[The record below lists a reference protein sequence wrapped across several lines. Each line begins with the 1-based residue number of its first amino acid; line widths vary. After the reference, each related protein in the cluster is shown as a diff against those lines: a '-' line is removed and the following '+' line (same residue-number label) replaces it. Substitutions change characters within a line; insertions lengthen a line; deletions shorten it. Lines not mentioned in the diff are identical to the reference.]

1 MWTVIAFAL
10 AFCISTPFEAS
21 AQISGGNSDASEV
34 KSYAR
39 SALISEKEAARRL
52 KLQAASEE
60 LIQSIVESY
69 KGKLAAAY
77 WEDIPDLRF
86 IIKLKGKSPALTRKV
101 STALGDVP
109 IVILTGADKTLE
121 ELEGIVSAN
130 RSDLYRD
137 IPGLEGV
144 SIDEK
149 TGQIILYIFNPAVEK
164 NAYEKEKNLLEKKL
178 NNPVKLVYLRGKMQL
193 TANETVR
200 GGAILENINRCTGG
214 FIVKHAT
221 SGKVGILT
229 AGHCPNNLVYYNW
242 QAYDSGKQITAAL
255 KLEEELWDAKHDL
268 QWHSFPSVGY
278 ETLGEIY
285 ASSTDEGSA
294 AIILTSSTP
303 NPGRRVCH
311 RGVYTGHTCGLVV
324 SRLFDFKDGACN
336 GKNCEPTSFLAVSGS
351 ELACFKGDS
360 GGPVHAGSSAMGIVS
375 AAAYVGANPDQC
387 DVMAFMKISL
397 IKDAKLKLK

>member
-1 MWTVIAFAL
+1 MRIVIAFAL
-10 AFCISTPFEAS
+10 AVCVFVPFEVS
-21 AQISGGNSDASEV
+21 AQMSGENSDTREA

-60 LIQSIVESY
+60 SINHIVESY

-101 STALGDVP
+101 STVMGDVP
-109 IVILTGADKTLE
+109 IVILGGADKTLE
-121 ELEGIVSAN
+121 ELEGIISAN
-130 RSDLYRD
+130 RSELYRD
-137 IPGLEGV
+137 IPGLEGI

-149 TGQIILYIFNPAVEK
+149 TGQIILYIFNPAIEK
-164 NAYEKEKNLLEKKL
+164 NAYEKETPLLEKRL
-178 NNPVKLVYLRGKMQL
+178 NNSVKIVYLRGKMQL

-200 GGAILENINRCTGG
+200 GGAILENINRCTGE
-214 FIVKHAT
+214 FIVKHANL
-221 SGKVGILT
+221 GKVGILT

-242 QAYDSGKQITAAL
+242 QAYDSEKQVTAAL
-255 KLEEELWDAKHDL
+255 KLEDELWDAKHDL

-278 ETLGEIY
+278 EALGEIY

-303 NPGRRVCH
+303 REPLNNAPQIRD
-311 RGVYTGHTCGLVV
+311 TT
-324 SRLFDFKDGACN
+324 RLMLRSDPCN
-336 GKNCEPTSFLAVSGS
+336 
-351 ELACFKGDS
+351 
-360 GGPVHAGSSAMGIVS
+360 
-375 AAAYVGANPDQC
+375 
-387 DVMAFMKISL
+387 
-397 IKDAKLKLK
+397 